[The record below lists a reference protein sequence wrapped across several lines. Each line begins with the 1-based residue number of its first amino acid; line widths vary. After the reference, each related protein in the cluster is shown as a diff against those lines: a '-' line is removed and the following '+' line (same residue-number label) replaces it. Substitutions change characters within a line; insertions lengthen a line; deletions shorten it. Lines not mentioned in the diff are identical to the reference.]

1 MFGVMRCELSRIA
14 IYLKVVGLFLTEILQ
29 CRGEESPEVELV
41 VQKFP
46 THRQCMRPLR
56 GSALRGSTG
65 PREPWTSFSHALEC
79 LYFLRTSMCL
89 WSASCVLKISLLCSL
104 SLYQQR
110 KSVAA
115 MSLWFRSAKSL
126 LASIKGRLIAPEVRD
141 TVLIVLI

>member
-1 MFGVMRCELSRIA
+1 MFRVMRCELSRIA

-65 PREPWTSFSHALEC
+65 TREPWTNFFFHALEGP
-79 LYFLRTSMCL
+79 YFSENKYIF
-89 WSASCVLKISLLCSL
+89 V
-104 SLYQQR
+104 
-110 KSVAA
+110 
-115 MSLWFRSAKSL
+115 
-126 LASIKGRLIAPEVRD
+126 VRF
-141 TVLIVLI
+141 ICFE